1 LSDNDT
7 LQVRR
12 SLHGGE
18 VAGQRFP
25 KMIDAPEPAFVPT
38 PALPNPNVIQEP
50 AMAVRDLVRMF
61 AIGDETT
68 PPPVPRTITRR
79 TTTTAPTTPAP
90 TTTLPLVITTTVPP
104 TTPATLPA
112 VATPTA
118 PTTTA
123 VPAETRRIAFAAAP
137 IVNGR
142 LVRFVPLE
150 PPTPVVVREMR
161 AAPPR
166 RWPAVSGGV
175 RFVNGARAY

>member
-1 LSDNDT
+1 M
-7 LQVRR
+7 
-12 SLHGGE
+12 
-18 VAGQRFP
+18 AGQRFP
-25 KMIDAPEPAFVPT
+25 KMIDAPEPVFVPT
-38 PALPNPNVIQEP
+38 PALSNPNVIQEP

-61 AIGDETT
+61 AVGDETT
-68 PPPVPRTITRR
+68 PPPVPRTFTRR
-79 TTTTAPTTPAP
+79 TTTTAPTT
-90 TTTLPLVITTTVPP
+90 TTPPLLITTTVPP

-112 VATPTA
+112 VATPTE

-161 AAPPR
+161 TAPPR